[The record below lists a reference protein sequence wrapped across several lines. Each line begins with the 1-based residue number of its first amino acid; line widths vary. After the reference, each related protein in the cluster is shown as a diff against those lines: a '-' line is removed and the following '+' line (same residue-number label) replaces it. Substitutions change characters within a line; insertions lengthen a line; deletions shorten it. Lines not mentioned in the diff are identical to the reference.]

1 MLVSSLLVSIQLDTE
16 PLSLLQNIK
25 FIIYYRNDILHNCG
39 SSWERK
45 VLEKATG
52 R

>member
-1 MLVSSLLVSIQLDTE
+1 MLVSSLLVSIQLETE

-25 FIIYYRNDILHNCG
+25 FIIYYRNDILNNCG